1 MKVKTY
7 TLVEDYKTY
16 SWEDVWGEY
25 KWEIGDT
32 GTIEEWRKR
41 AIDWVKN
48 EKSTHDGKEL
58 IKELRKL
65 PKDEV
70 MLYIS
75 NLWGLDFMESEEER

>member
-1 MKVKTY
+1 MKVKVY
-7 TLVEDYKTY
+7 TLVEDYRTY

-25 KWEIGDT
+25 KWEIGET
-32 GTIEEWRKR
+32 RSINEWREK
-41 AIDWVKN
+41 AIDWLKIEGN
-48 EKSTHDGKEL
+48 DTDDKKR

-75 NLWGLDFMESEEER
+75 NLWGLDFNESEEER

>member
-1 MKVKTY
+1 MKVKIY
-7 TLVEDYKTY
+7 TLVEDYRTY
-16 SWEDVWGEY
+16 SWEDVWSEY
-25 KWEIGDT
+25 KWEIGET

-41 AIDWVKN
+41 AIEWLKYECDDK
-48 EKSTHDGKEL
+48 KI